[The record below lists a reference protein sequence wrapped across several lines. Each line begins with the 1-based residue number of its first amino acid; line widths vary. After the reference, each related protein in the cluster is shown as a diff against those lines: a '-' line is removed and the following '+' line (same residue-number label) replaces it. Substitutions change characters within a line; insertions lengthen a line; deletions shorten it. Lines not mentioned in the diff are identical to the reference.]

1 MMKLNLPDYP
11 IKTKK
16 EKDLV
21 WIFDQ
26 CRRKFVVLTPEE
38 WVRQHFLNYLIY
50 DLNYPKALIKVE
62 SGLKVNKMDK
72 RTDIMVYNRQAKPFL
87 LVECKSAEV
96 ALSGKVFDQLSV
108 YNKAIRAQYLVIT
121 NGIKHYCCG
130 IDYSSNSYHFQ
141 DQIPAFEDNL

>member
-1 MMKLNLPDYP
+1 M
-11 IKTKK
+11 
-16 EKDLV
+16 
-21 WIFDQ
+21 
-26 CRRKFVVLTPEE
+26 VLTPEE
-38 WVRQHFLNYLIY
+38 WVRQHFLNYLIN

-62 SGLKVNKMDK
+62 SGLKVNSMGK

-130 IDYSSNSYHFQ
+130 MDYSSNTYQFQ
-141 DQIPAFEDNL
+141 DQIPTFEDNL